1 MCKMCGGLDENAVGL
16 IFIRDRKVKRAGSK
30 CLTEG
35 VDLEGKWKQLI
46 N

>member
-1 MCKMCGGLDENAVGL
+1 MCRICEGLDENAVSL

-35 VDLEGKWKQLI
+35 VDLERK
-46 N
+46 